1 MMKQVVKLLVIGSFF
16 TLGLSGCKKEVS
28 LEARGID
35 RGQGVVKDFNF
46 ETNVRVALIDKR
58 ELEEA
63 KSQEANK
70 KPELT
75 YGAMDVRFV
84 TLDDVTYMVHW
95 NDDQDFRN
103 IKRGEKVNFRASEY
117 VGHTEKDGQNYKVIF
132 LHEL

>member
-1 MMKQVVKLLVIGSFF
+1 MMKWIVKSLIIGSFF
-16 TLGLSGCKKEVS
+16 TLGLSACKKEVS

-58 ELEEA
+58 SLEDA
-63 KSQEANK
+63 KSQGPDS

-117 VGHTEKDGQNYKVIF
+117 VGHIEKNGQNYKVIF

>member
-1 MMKQVVKLLVIGSFF
+1 MKQIAKLLVIGSFF

-28 LEARGID
+28 LDARGID

-58 ELEEA
+58 TLEEVKQA
-63 KSQEANK
+63 SDK

-117 VGHTEKDGQNYKVIF
+117 VGHIEKNGQNYKVIF